1 MSAYQCGLQTSLPVK
16 YNVWNLPSMDI
27 IDDCMYLAIKLDTL
41 TFAPNITADKGS
53 LNHFSFYI

>member
-1 MSAYQCGLQTSLPVK
+1 
-16 YNVWNLPSMDI
+16 MDI

-41 TFAPNITADKGS
+41 TFAANITADKGS